1 MLSFFGAS
9 FFHKTNVFE
18 TWRISAEYEACF
30 SSSSGEGI
38 KSCCDQ
44 NKTLHPS
51 SLWHY
56 IYFTK
61 IRIRN
66 IIHGYKSD
74 LMHAS
79 IRPNFFFS
87 SSTTLLYLNVTKKWR
102 GNDPDQARKKLVN
115 HQVMLK
121 LCTTTWLVYTNA
133 TLTTKDEMHNTALWD
148 RDKDEEDQ
156 VSFRLW
162 ELSGWW
168 FYCIVIP

>member
-1 MLSFFGAS
+1 MCIYLLKEIITQKKILKFTYNRFKNPLFYMLSFFGAS

-87 SSTTLLYLNVTKKWR
+87 SSTTLLYLNVTKK
-102 GNDPDQARKKLVN
+102 
-115 HQVMLK
+115 
-121 LCTTTWLVYTNA
+121 
-133 TLTTKDEMHNTALWD
+133 
-148 RDKDEEDQ
+148 
-156 VSFRLW
+156 
-162 ELSGWW
+162 
-168 FYCIVIP
+168 